1 MDVVILVIEVEE
13 AWVVPVIVWRAV
25 SPNSGAIAPPIQE
38 TIAEAPAPSVFVLSK
53 NKGSPTE

>member
-1 MDVVILVIEVEE
+1 M
-13 AWVVPVIVWRAV
+13 